1 MNFPL
6 QPLGLN
12 LIVRR
17 LDNIQRTSAGIYL
30 PETAQEKQQFGQIMA
45 VGTEISTRY
54 LRPNWLVL
62 FEKYTDRFLE
72 QTGTR
77 TEIIVDGRPYL
88 VLRMEEIL
96 GVIQDQKFIRELTSE
111 TP

>member
-1 MNFPL
+1 MTFPL

-17 LDNIQRTSAGIYL
+17 LDPQTRTSAGILL
-30 PETAQEKQQFGQIMA
+30 PETAQEKQQFGEIMA

-54 LRPNWLVL
+54 LRPTWVVL

-77 TEIIVDGRPYL
+77 TEIVIDGRPYL
-88 VLRMEEIL
+88 VLRMEEVL
-96 GVIQDQKFIRELTSE
+96 GVIRDENLTKELKGE
-111 TP
+111 R